1 MDDFGDFYRARRDVV
16 LRAVA
21 VATGSVAAAEDAVAE
36 AFTRACDRWKVV
48 RQHPD
53 PTAWV
58 IRTALNWQRSW
69 WRRRS
74 REVDAPPAERAADE
88 PAAGLPD
95 DLRRVI
101 ANLPRRQREVLAL
114 RILADLSAEETGR
127 VLGIA
132 PATVHVHLHR
142 ALGALRDQMP
152 LLRTG
157 RDDHAD

>member
-16 LRAVA
+16 LRTVA

-36 AFTRACDRWKVV
+36 AFTRACDRWKSV

-74 REVDAPPAERAADE
+74 PEVDAPPPEHVADE
-88 PAAGLPD
+88 PATALPE
-95 DLRRVI
+95 DLRRLI
-101 ANLPRRQREVLAL
+101 ATLPRRQREVLAL
-114 RILADLSAEETGR
+114 RVLADLSAEETGR

-142 ALGALRDQMP
+142 ALGALRDQLP

-157 RDDHAD
+157 KDDND